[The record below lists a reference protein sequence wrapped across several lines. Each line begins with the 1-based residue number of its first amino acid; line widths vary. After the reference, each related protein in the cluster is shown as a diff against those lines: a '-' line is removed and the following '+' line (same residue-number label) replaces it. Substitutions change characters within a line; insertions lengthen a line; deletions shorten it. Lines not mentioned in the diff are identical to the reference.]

1 MRPSK
6 GFRSRSQGVGCSGA
20 KRGGVIAVIGDRGF
34 RGTSRGALS
43 VQYILQLRALTRKRE
58 ETRLLEAFMTLSDG
72 DPRMPVSDEKA
83 AELANIYDYAPVMD
97 RLVRRGDI
105 YGKMADTPSGYY
117 YLSERGRN
125 RLTEPRS

>member
-1 MRPSK
+1 MVELLQLL
-6 GFRSRSQGVGCSGA
+6 G
-20 KRGGVIAVIGDRGF
+20 IAVF
-34 RGTSRGALS
+34 AALVAGALS
-43 VQYILQLRALTRKRE
+43 VQYLLQLRALVRKRE

-105 YGKMADTPSGYY
+105 YGEMADTPSGY